1 MPLKGRKFRGKD
13 YVWILPLN
21 PELIG
26 GFRLNKKA
34 IALLSGGL
42 DSTLAVKLM
51 LEQGIEIVA
60 LNFKSPFCNC
70 DGKSR
75 DGCKSH
81 AIKVAEDFEVEIKIV
96 HKGLDYL
103 EVVRHPKFGYGSGM
117 NPCVDC
123 RIFSFQM
130 AKDLMPKVGAS
141 FIVTG
146 EVLGQRPMSQ
156 RRDPM
161 FQIEKE
167 ARLEGLIVR
176 PLSAK
181 LLPPTIPE
189 QMGIVDREKMLG
201 ISGRSRKEQ
210 IKIAK
215 DFEVEDYPCS
225 SGGCLLTDQNFAG
238 RLKDYFDHSEKN
250 VWSEMKLLQIGRHF
264 RISSDLKVIVGRD
277 EDDNKKL
284 SAFKVDGD
292 TFFSAEGFSGPAVL
306 AKGELS
312 EVDKEMIGSIIL
324 RYGKVKDDE
333 TASVSYKNGTSSGMI
348 IVKTPIADSVL
359 DEMRI

>member
-1 MPLKGRKFRGKD
+1 M
-13 YVWILPLN
+13 
-21 PELIG
+21 
-26 GFRLNKKA
+26 NKKA

-75 DGCKSH
+75 DGCRSH
-81 AIKVAEDFEVEIKIV
+81 AIKVAEDFEVEIKV
-96 HKGLDYL
+96 VNKGLEYL

-123 RIFSFQM
+123 RIFSFRM

-141 FIVTG
+141 FIITG

-156 RRDPM
+156 RKDPM
-161 FQIEKE
+161 LLIEKE
-167 ARLEGLIVR
+167 AGLEGLIVR

-181 LLPPTIPE
+181 LLPVTMPE
-189 QMGIVDREKMLG
+189 KMGIIDRERMMG

-210 IKIAK
+210 IKIARE
-215 DFEVEDYPCS
+215 FEVEDYPCS
-225 SGGCLLTDQNFAG
+225 SGGCLLTDQNFAR
-238 RLKDYFDHSEKN
+238 RLRDYFHHTEADI
-250 VWSEMKLLQIGRHF
+250 WSEMKLLQIGRHF
-264 RISSDLKVIVGRD
+264 RISSDLKVVVGRD
-277 EDDNKKL
+277 EDDNIKL
-284 SAFKVDGD
+284 EAFKGAGD
-292 TFFSAEGFSGPAVL
+292 TFFQPDGFSGPAAL

-312 EVDKEMIGSIIL
+312 DNDKELIGSMIL

-333 TASVSYKNGTSSGMI
+333 ISSVSYHNGTSSGRM
-348 IVKTPIADSVL
+348 IVKRPIEDAVL
-359 DEMRI
+359 DSIRI

>member
-1 MPLKGRKFRGKD
+1 M
-13 YVWILPLN
+13 
-21 PELIG
+21 
-26 GFRLNKKA
+26 NKKA

-60 LNFKSPFCNC
+60 LNFKSPFCSC
-70 DGKSR
+70 DGKER

-81 AIKVAEDFEVEIKIV
+81 AIKVAEDFEVDIKVV
-96 HKGLDYL
+96 HKGLEYL
-103 EVVRHPKFGYGSGM
+103 EVVRHPKYGYGSGM

-130 AKDLMPKVGAS
+130 AKELMPTVGAS

-161 FQIEKE
+161 FLIEKE
-167 ARLEGLIVR
+167 AGLEGLIVR

-181 LLPPTIPE
+181 LLPVTIPE
-189 QMGIVDREKMLG
+189 KTGIIDREKMLG

-210 IKIAK
+210 IKIARE
-215 DFEVEDYPCS
+215 FEVEDYPCS
-225 SGGCLLTDQNFAG
+225 SGGCLLTDKNFAG
-238 RLKDYFDHSEKN
+238 RLKDYFDHSDRN

-264 RISSDLKVIVGRD
+264 RVSSDLKVIVGRN
-277 EDDNKKL
+277 EDDNRKL
-284 SAFKVDGD
+284 MAFKGAGD
-292 TFFSAEGFSGPAVL
+292 TIFQPEGFNGPVAL

-312 EVDKEMIGSIIL
+312 EEDRELIGSMVL
-324 RYGKVKDDE
+324 RYGKVRDDE
-333 TASVSYKNGTSSGMI
+333 IPGVSYQNGTSSGKF
-348 IVKTPIADSVL
+348 IVKAPIEDSVL
-359 DEMRI
+359 DEMRV

>member
-1 MPLKGRKFRGKD
+1 M
-13 YVWILPLN
+13 
-21 PELIG
+21 
-26 GFRLNKKA
+26 NKKA

-70 DGKSR
+70 DGKDR
-75 DGCKSH
+75 EGCKSH
-81 AIKVAEDFEVEIKIV
+81 AIKVAEDFEVDIKVV
-96 HKGLDYL
+96 HKGLEYL

-123 RIFSFQM
+123 RIFSFKM
-130 AKDLMPKVGAS
+130 ANDLMPTVGAS

-161 FQIEKE
+161 FLIEKE
-167 ARLEGLIVR
+167 VGLEGLIVR

-181 LLPPTIPE
+181 LLPITAPE
-189 QMGIVDREKMLG
+189 KMGIIDREKLLG

-210 IKIAK
+210 IKVAK
-215 DFEVEDYPCS
+215 EFEIEDYPCS
-225 SGGCLLTDQNFAG
+225 SGGCLLTDENFAR
-238 RLKDYFDHSEKN
+238 RLKDYFNHSEKN

-264 RISSDLKVIVGRD
+264 RVSGGLKVIVGRD
-277 EDDNKKL
+277 EDDNRKIA
-284 SAFKVDGD
+284 AFKGEGD
-292 TFFSAEGFSGPAVL
+292 TLFQPDFSGPVAL
-306 AKGELS
+306 AKGELT
-312 EVDKEMIGSIIL
+312 EEYRDLIGSIIL
-324 RYGKVKDDE
+324 RYGKVRNDE
-333 TASVSYKNGTSSGMI
+333 TPSVEYRNGSSSGKFL
-348 IVKTPIADSVL
+348 VPAPIKDSVL

>member
-1 MPLKGRKFRGKD
+1 MEVL
-13 YVWILPLN
+13 
-21 PELIG
+21 G
-26 GFRLNKKA
+26 GSRLNRKA

-51 LEQGIEIVA
+51 LEQGIDIVA
-60 LNFKSPFCNC
+60 LNFKSPFCSC
-70 DGKSR
+70 DGKDR

-81 AIKVAEDFEVEIKIV
+81 AIKVAEDFEVEIKVV
-96 HKGLDYL
+96 HKGLEYL
-103 EVVRHPKFGYGSGM
+103 EVVRHPKFGYGSGI

-156 RRDPM
+156 RKHPM
-161 FQIEKE
+161 FLIEKE
-167 ARLEGLIVR
+167 ADLEGLIVR

-181 LLPPTIPE
+181 LLPLTIPE
-189 QMGIVDREKMLG
+189 KMGIIDREKMLG

-210 IKIAK
+210 IKIARE
-215 DFEVEDYPCS
+215 FEVEDYPCS
-225 SGGCLLTDQNFAG
+225 SGGCLLTDQNFAK
-238 RLKDYFDHSEKN
+238 RLKDYFDHSEQN

-264 RISSDLKVIVGRD
+264 RVNSDLKVIVGKD

-284 SAFKVDGD
+284 AAFKGSGD
-292 TFFSAEGFSGPAVL
+292 TLFEPDGFSGPFAL
-306 AKGELS
+306 AKGELN
-312 EVDKEMIGSIIL
+312 EGDREFIASIIL
-324 RYGKVKDDE
+324 RYGKLKE
-333 TASVSYKNGTSSGMI
+333 NEEPTVSYQNGDSSNML
-348 IVKTPIADSVL
+348 IVKSPIADSVL
-359 DEMRI
+359 DSMRV

>member
-1 MPLKGRKFRGKD
+1 M
-13 YVWILPLN
+13 
-21 PELIG
+21 
-26 GFRLNKKA
+26 NKKA

-81 AIKVAEDFEVEIKIV
+81 AIKVAEDFEVEIKVV

-103 EVVRHPKFGYGSGM
+103 EVVRHPKFGYGSGI

-130 AKDLMPKVGAS
+130 AKELMPTVGAS
-141 FIVTG
+141 FIITG
-146 EVLGQRPMSQ
+146 EVIGQRPMSQ
-156 RRDPM
+156 RKHPM
-161 FQIEKE
+161 FLIEKE
-167 ARLEGLIVR
+167 AGLEGLIVR

-189 QMGIVDREKMLG
+189 QMGIIDREKMLG

-210 IKIAK
+210 IKVAK
-215 DFEVEDYPCS
+215 EFEVEDYPCS
-225 SGGCLLTDQNFAG
+225 SGGCLLTDQNFAS
-238 RLKDYFDHSEKN
+238 RLKDYFGHSEKN

-264 RISSDLKVIVGRD
+264 RVSSDLKVIVGRN

-284 SAFKVDGD
+284 HAFKVDGD
-292 TFFSAEGFSGPAVL
+292 TFFEPEGFSGPAAL
-306 AKGELS
+306 AKGALTDS
-312 EVDKEMIGSIIL
+312 DREMIGSILL
-324 RYGKVKDDE
+324 RYGKVKENE
-333 TASVSYKNGTSSGMI
+333 TALVSYQNGSSSGNFA
-348 IVKTPIADSVL
+348 VKTPIDDFTLEAIRV
-359 DEMRI
+359 

>member
-1 MPLKGRKFRGKD
+1 M
-13 YVWILPLN
+13 
-21 PELIG
+21 
-26 GFRLNKKA
+26 NKKA

-51 LEQGIEIVA
+51 LEQGIDIVA

-81 AIKVAEDFEVEIKIV
+81 AIKVAEDFELEIKVV
-96 HKGLDYL
+96 HKGLEYL
-103 EVVRHPKFGYGSGM
+103 EVVRHPKYGYGSGI

-123 RIFSFQM
+123 RIFSFRM
-130 AKDLMPKVGAS
+130 AKDLMPEVGAS

-161 FQIEKE
+161 FLIENE
-167 ARLEGLIVR
+167 AGLEGLIVR

-181 LLPPTIPE
+181 LLPVTVPE
-189 QMGIVDREKMLG
+189 KIGIIDREKMLA

-215 DFEVEDYPCS
+215 EFEVEDYPCS
-225 SGGCLLTDQNFAG
+225 SGGCLLTDGNFAT
-238 RLKDYFDHSEKN
+238 RLKDYFEHSETN
-250 VWSEMKLLQIGRHF
+250 IWAEMKLLQIGRHF
-264 RISSDLKVIVGRD
+264 RFNSSLKVIVGRN
-277 EDDNKKL
+277 EEDNKKL
-284 SAFKVDGD
+284 LAFKGPHDAV
-292 TFFSAEGFSGPAVL
+292 FEPEEFSGPRAL
-306 AKGELS
+306 AKGELT
-312 EVDKEMIGSIIL
+312 EGDMETIGTIIL
-324 RYGKVKDDE
+324 RYGKVRGGDS
-333 TASVSYKNGTSSGMI
+333 TSVFYRNGSSSGSF
-348 IVKTPIADSVL
+348 IVKTPIDDHRLDS
-359 DEMRI
+359 MRI